1 MVTISPVFEKA
12 GPFFT
17 AYSAKIVNIVT
28 VINQETI
35 KTVGMEKVKVARHS
49 DLELS
54 ELILGFW
61 RLKSLDANEVIQ
73 LINHALSLG
82 ITSIDEADIYGNYQS
97 QTYLGR
103 ALKEQPSLRDKIQII
118 SKGGIVLS
126 GSRFSKSGI
135 GYYDTSE
142 KHLLQSVEQSLKDL
156 HTGYLD
162 LFLIHRPDMLMDPQV
177 IDEAFQKLKQQG
189 KVKHFGVS
197 NFTPSQF
204 ELLSSQMETPL
215 VTNQIEWSVLH
226 HQPVYDGSL
235 DSALIKGIR
244 PMIWSPQGGGQLFTG
259 NTPQQTEVRKVM
271 MEIAEELGGIPL
283 DQLALAWILK
293 HPVKALP
300 VIGTL
305 KPERISSAVKSFEVK
320 MSNEQWYRILIA
332 SQGAPMP

>member
-1 MVTISPVFEKA
+1 
-12 GPFFT
+12 
-17 AYSAKIVNIVT
+17 
-28 VINQETI
+28 
-35 KTVGMEKVKVARHS
+35 MEKVKVARHS
-49 DLELS
+49 ELKLS

-61 RLKSLDANEVIQ
+61 RLKPREAEEVIQ

-97 QTYLGR
+97 QSYLGK

-118 SKGGIVLS
+118 SKAGIVLPGS
-126 GSRFSKSGI
+126 GFSKSGI
-135 GYYDTSE
+135 GFYDTTE
-142 KHLLQSVEQSLKDL
+142 KHLLRSVDQSLSNL
-156 HTGYLD
+156 HTDYLD
-162 LFLIHRPDMLMDPQV
+162 LLLIHRPDVLMDPQV
-177 IDEAFQKLKQQG
+177 IDGAFQKLKQQG

-226 HQPVYDGSL
+226 HEPVYDGSL
-235 DSALIKGIR
+235 DSAILHGIR
-244 PMIWSPQGGGQLFTG
+244 PMIWSPLGGGQLFTG
-259 NTPQQTEVRKVM
+259 NTPQQTAVRKVM
-271 MEIAEELGGIPL
+271 QDISEELGGISL

-305 KPERISSAVKSFEVK
+305 KPERISSAAKAFEVT

>member
-1 MVTISPVFEKA
+1 
-12 GPFFT
+12 
-17 AYSAKIVNIVT
+17 
-28 VINQETI
+28 
-35 KTVGMEKVKVARHS
+35 MEKIKVARHS
-49 DLELS
+49 ELELS

-61 RLKSLDANEVIQ
+61 RLKPLDANEVIQ

-118 SKGGIVLS
+118 SKAGIVLPGS
-126 GSRFSKSGI
+126 GFSKSGI
-135 GYYDTSE
+135 GFYDTTE
-142 KHLLQSVEQSLKDL
+142 KHLLRSVDQSLNDL
-156 HTGYLD
+156 HTDYLD
-162 LFLIHRPDMLMDPQV
+162 LLLIHRPDVLMDPKV
-177 IDEAFQKLKQQG
+177 IDGAFQKLKQQG

-226 HQPVYDGSL
+226 HEPVYDGSL
-235 DSALIKGIR
+235 DSAIINGLR
-244 PMIWSPQGGGQLFTG
+244 PMIWSPLGGGQLFTG
-259 NTPQQTEVRKVM
+259 NTLQQTTVRQVM
-271 MEIAEELGGIPL
+271 MEIAEELGGISL

-293 HPVKALP
+293 HPAKALP

-305 KPERISSAVKSFEVK
+305 KPERISSAAKAFEVK